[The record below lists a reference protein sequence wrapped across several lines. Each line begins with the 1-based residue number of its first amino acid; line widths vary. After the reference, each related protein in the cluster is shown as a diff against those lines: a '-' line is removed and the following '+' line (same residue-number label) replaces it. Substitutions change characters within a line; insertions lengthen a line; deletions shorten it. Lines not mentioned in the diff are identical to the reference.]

1 MPRLSSAPQNL
12 GESMK
17 PLFALLTA
25 LLLAG
30 CAATSLT
37 NQWKNPDATGAQV
50 RKVLVVGVSDYPSI
64 RRVFE
69 DEFVAQLRGVGLAA
83 EPSYRFIAH
92 DGQVDAA
99 TLANAADEAGA
110 QATLVTRL
118 VRVEQVTDFMPA
130 PYWSAWPWIGYAGWY
145 PAVGGGIVVGP
156 TPYQYNVV
164 VAETSLYLQPAG
176 KLLWS
181 GMTRTVAPQDVGRD
195 TQRFAKLIIDSL
207 NKQGIL

>member
-1 MPRLSSAPQNL
+1 M
-12 GESMK
+12 
-17 PLFALLTA
+17 
-25 LLLAG
+25 LLAG

-37 NQWKNPDATGAQV
+37 NQWKNPEAAGAQV
-50 RKVLVVGVSDYPSI
+50 RKVLVVAVSDYPSI

-69 DEFVAQLRGVGLAA
+69 DEFVAQLRAAGLAA
-83 EPSYRFIAH
+83 EPSYRFIAQ

-99 TLANAADEAGA
+99 RLAKAAEEAGV

-118 VRVEQVTDFMPA
+118 VRIEQVTEFMPA
-130 PYWSAWPWIGYAGWY
+130 PYWSAWPWIGYPGWY
-145 PAVGGGIVVGP
+145 PVMGGGMVVGP
-156 TPYQYNVV
+156 APYQYNVV

-181 GMTRTVAPQDVGRD
+181 GMTRTVAPHDVGRD

>member
-1 MPRLSSAPQNL
+1 MR
-12 GESMK
+12 
-17 PLFALLTA
+17 PLFAFLTA

-37 NQWKNPDATGAQV
+37 NQWKNPELAGAQV

-69 DEFVAQLRGVGLAA
+69 DEFVAQLRGAGLAA
-83 EPSYRFIAH
+83 EPSYRFIPR
-92 DGQVDAA
+92 DGQADQDVLAMAA
-99 TLANAADEAGA
+99 QQASA

-118 VRVEQVTDFMPA
+118 VRVEQIADFVPG
-130 PYWSAWPWIGYAGWY
+130 PYWGPYWGPWPYAGWY
-145 PAVGGGIVVGP
+145 PAAGAGIVVGP
-156 TPYQYNVV
+156 SVYQYKVV
-164 VAETSLYLQPAG
+164 IAETNLYLQPAG

-181 GMTRTVAPQDVGRD
+181 GMTRTVAPQDVSRE

-207 NKQGIL
+207 SKQGIL